1 MKFHRQK
8 LGTANN
14 HKPEEQES
22 INFADFYTILCDKRD
37 TIFVELYCIYI
48 SNKITTCH
56 SPYSVNVNQNQKAPK
71 F

>member
-22 INFADFYTILCDKRD
+22 ANFADFYTILCDKCD
-37 TIFVELYCIYI
+37 TIFIELVYL
-48 SNKITTCH
+48 H
-56 SPYSVNVNQNQKAPK
+56 
-71 F
+71 